1 MSPCILHL
9 YKAWNWHAAYKLPV
23 LHWFVLIISTT
34 QVLTAAGVLPLS
46 SGTNASLAL
55 SQATDV
61 ITVCTTDYLVP
72 ALAAGVDVSGLANLP
87 TQCNF
92 TGITGECEL
101 ILQHASSLTF
111 RTLLPVLTEQILIS
125 ITTLA

>member
-1 MSPCILHL
+1 M
-9 YKAWNWHAAYKLPV
+9 V
-23 LHWFVLIISTT
+23 LFSIFY
-34 QVLTAAGVLPLS
+34 QVLTAAGVMPLT

-92 TGITGECEL
+92 TGITGKYDVVLPQVVWHLEL
-101 ILQHASSLTF
+101 S
-111 RTLLPVLTEQILIS
+111 
-125 ITTLA
+125 